1 MSKFGKGDKVININT
16 KEKGFVIEVYPM
28 RRGRQLY
35 KVKYDDREN
44 DENSIYLMPDVDLTD
59 PFERIRQNIYGHY
72 TEYLKGNTSFKIQSS
87 NNSTISSLKA
97 SRTLF
102 RAYQF
107 KPLLKYLNSDSK
119 RLLIADE
126 VGLGKTIEAGHIMLE
141 LKARGEFHNALVICP
156 MSLRA
161 KWTTELNEKFGLE
174 FMDIDKKVLIIAERF
189 SLSDWILISDDLTPQ
204 FIRRVVYSS
213 HQFSVVFKDGPLSEL
228 REALSAVNRHTRYLS
243 QRALETIITQQQ
255 QEEEIPSILT
265 QTETEIVKAIAL
277 GKTTKEIAAERFSS
291 IHTVTTHRKNIFRK
305 LGINT
310 AHEAVKYALRA
321 GLIDPSEF
329 YI

>member
-1 MSKFGKGDKVININT
+1 MRIFIIADNQELTRFALENILQGEANT
-16 KEKGFVIEVYPM
+16 AVYRASDRAGLVALLKEHESAVVLLDY
-28 RRGRQLY
+28 
-35 KVKYDDREN
+35 
-44 DENSIYLMPDVDLTD
+44 
-59 PFERIRQNIYGHY
+59 
-72 TEYLKGNTSFKIQSS
+72 
-87 NNSTISSLKA
+87 
-97 SRTLF
+97 TLF
-102 RAYQF
+102 DF
-107 KPLLKYLNSDSK
+107 
-119 RLLIADE
+119 ADE
-126 VGLGKTIEAGHIMLE
+126 DQL
-141 LKARGEFHNALVICP
+141 
-156 MSLRA
+156 
-161 KWTTELNEKFGLE
+161 
-174 FMDIDKKVLIIAERF
+174 LIIAERF

-213 HQFSVVFKDGPLSEL
+213 HQFSVVFKDGPLGEL

-255 QEEEIPSILT
+255 QEDEAPNILT
-265 QTETEIVKAIAL
+265 TTEMEIVKAIAQ

>member
-1 MSKFGKGDKVININT
+1 MRNYIIADNQELTRFALENLLKDVEGSAVYRAFDRARLVELL
-16 KEKGFVIEVYPM
+16 KEHESAVVLLDY
-28 RRGRQLY
+28 
-35 KVKYDDREN
+35 
-44 DENSIYLMPDVDLTD
+44 
-59 PFERIRQNIYGHY
+59 
-72 TEYLKGNTSFKIQSS
+72 
-87 NNSTISSLKA
+87 
-97 SRTLF
+97 TLF
-102 RAYQF
+102 DF
-107 KPLLKYLNSDSK
+107 
-119 RLLIADE
+119 ADE
-126 VGLGKTIEAGHIMLE
+126 DQL
-141 LKARGEFHNALVICP
+141 
-156 MSLRA
+156 
-161 KWTTELNEKFGLE
+161 
-174 FMDIDKKVLIIAERF
+174 LIIAERF

-228 REALSAVNRHTRYLS
+228 REALNAVNRHTRYLS

-255 QEEEIPSILT
+255 QEDETPSILT